1 MSQGSSAP
9 VVGTLRPVTEQAS
22 LPTVPDLNDPATDP
36 FEVARGAAA
45 VIAEKTGAERH
56 DVALVL
62 GSGWGQAGDL
72 IGETLATIE
81 NADVPGFAKAAVE
94 GHSGTMRSV
103 AVGDTGR
110 RALVFGTRTHFY
122 EGRGVRAVVHAV
134 RTAAAAGCRTIVLT
148 NGCGGLNPQW
158 GPGTTVLIRDHIN
171 LTAHSPLE
179 GATFIDCTNLYSQ
192 RLRDVAR
199 SVDPSLD
206 EGVYVQFRGPHYE
219 TPAEVR
225 MAKIIGGDLVGM
237 STTLEAIAARQS
249 GMEVLGISL
258 VTNLAAGIS
267 EQPLSHAEVIEAGQA
282 AAGRCGRLLADIVA
296 DIVAAV

>member
-1 MSQGSSAP
+1 VSQQPA
-9 VVGTLRPVTEQAS
+9 
-22 LPTVPDLNDPATDP
+22 VPDLADPATDP
-36 FEVARGAAA
+36 LDVARAAAA
-45 VIAEKTGAERH
+45 VIADRTGASRH

-62 GSGWGQAGDL
+62 GSGWGQTADL
-72 IGETLATIE
+72 IGETLATID

-103 AVGDTGR
+103 AIGDTGR

-148 NGCGGLNPQW
+148 NGCGGLNPVW
-158 GPGTTVLIRDHIN
+158 APGTPVLIRDHIN
-171 LTAHSPLE
+171 LTAHSPIE
-179 GATFIDCTNLYSQ
+179 GANFVDLTDLYAP
-192 RLRDVAR
+192 RLRAVAR
-199 SVDPSLD
+199 EVDPALD

-219 TPAEVR
+219 TPAEVQ
-225 MAKIIGGDLVGM
+225 MAKTIGGDLVGM
-237 STTLEAIAARQS
+237 STTLEAIAARQA

-267 EQPLSHAEVIEAGQA
+267 DQPLSHDEVIEAGQA
-282 AAGRCGRLLADIVA
+282 AAERCGRLLAAVVA
-296 DIVAAV
+296 KI